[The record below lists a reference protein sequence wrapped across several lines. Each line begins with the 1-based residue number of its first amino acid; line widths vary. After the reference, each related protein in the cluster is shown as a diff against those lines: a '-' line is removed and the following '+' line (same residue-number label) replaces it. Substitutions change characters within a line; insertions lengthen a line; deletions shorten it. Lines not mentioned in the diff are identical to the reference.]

1 MEPREV
7 LGRYRQAMLDK
18 SPDDLAELYADDGVH
33 EFPFRFPGVPKRLEG
48 REAVRAGYRTMWDA
62 MPVRATSI
70 REVAVHET
78 TDPQVIIA
86 EQVVLAGPEGAEPG
100 EVPGLL
106 VIRVREG
113 RIIHVRDY
121 LDSSAA
127 AALTH

>member
-18 SPDDLAELYADDGVH
+18 SADDLAELYAEDGVH
-33 EFPFRFPGVPKRLEG
+33 EFPFRFPGVPRRFEG
-48 REAVRAGYRTMWDA
+48 REAVRAGYRTMWNA
-62 MPVRATSI
+62 SPARAASI

-86 EQVVLAGPEGAEPG
+86 EQVVLAGAEGAEPG

-106 VIRVREG
+106 VIRVRDG

-121 LDSSAA
+121 MDASAA
-127 AALTH
+127 AVLSG